1 MDSLDAQRKYLVTCS
16 ESLILSHG
24 QGPGLNLVEKETD
37 LQQVVMVNL
46 SCLLLKNLDNVG
58 SCRSLSVCILAENF
72 ISKID
77 ALITCVHIVK
87 LDLKGNQ
94 ITQLPGVVF
103 WESLRRLQLLHL
115 HDNNMGT
122 RKNIEGLSG
131 CPNLT
136 ALTLYDTPLSLKG
149 NYRHCII
156 NSIWSLKALDNF
168 VVSDEEIIENWILP
182 LHFKPLCHNFYLNLY
197 PAAKMGPYQSE
208 MRAIHKIISE
218 VNRIQSVYSPT
229 LIIQRW
235 IRGHLTRKRLGL
247 VPAVPSRERF
257 SIRVHLSPIPSVET
271 DSQQTQGETWVKECT
286 AKQHLQ
292 RHEEQDAKIK
302 RLYVN
307 LKKLVQAGSPEV
319 LQEVVTSQASL
330 EAKKQKDISAPH
342 NTPQNS
348 KTMWSNRA
356 KHSEA
361 ERDFTAAEEFYEEK
375 LGKMCFRLIGFK
387 ALVHQVEP
395 VSNMLISRQQGGR
408 DIRSAIRLFHTQRPE
423 PPKLPHPRPPL
434 INAEKRLMG
443 RCLGSISLAPFQVIQ
458 RAYRMREQ
466 AEALQRRSQQ
476 VAHSQARREGAQ
488 GQRHGLLEARREV
501 VLQVREKE
509 QEEVEGAL
517 ALLRASQDREV
528 QEVRQRHAVFL
539 EEKRRRASERA
550 MVVAFSRQH
559 AFLSKTVNRHAVLQ
573 RQSHT
578 QQERSVMVAS
588 SRQQSRIQRELIMG
602 CIEDRQQSL
611 KEEAITSRVN
621 RDTYLATKHTNQLL
635 RAQERV
641 ARVKANH
648 AKMEVLHP
656 VPVNQTA

>member
-24 QGPGLNLVEKETD
+24 QGPGLDLVEKETD
-37 LQQVVMVNL
+37 PQQVVMVNL

-58 SCRSLSVCILAENF
+58 SCRSLRVCILADNF
-72 ISKID
+72 ISTID
-77 ALITCVHIVK
+77 ALIACVHIVK

-103 WESLRRLQLLHL
+103 WDSLRRLQLLHL

-182 LHFKPLCHNFYLNLY
+182 LHFKTLCHNFYLNLY

-235 IRGHLTRKRLGL
+235 IRGHLTRKSLGL

-257 SIRVHLSPIPSVET
+257 SIRVHLSPIASVET

-292 RHEEQDAKIK
+292 
-302 RLYVN
+302 VW
-307 LKKLVQAGSPEV
+307 
-319 LQEVVTSQASL
+319 
-330 EAKKQKDISAPH
+330 
-342 NTPQNS
+342 TPNNFITPCNVAQCQPALN
-348 KTMWSNRA
+348 
-356 KHSEA
+356 
-361 ERDFTAAEEFYEEK
+361 FTAAEEFYEEK

-466 AEALQRRSQQ
+466 AEALQRRAQQ

-509 QEEVEGAL
+509 QKEVEGAL
-517 ALLRASQDREV
+517 ALLRASRDREV

-559 AFLSKTVNRHAVLQ
+559 AFLSKTVNRHAVRQ

-588 SRQQSRIQRELIMG
+588 SRQQSRIQRERIMG

-641 ARVKANH
+641 ASVKASH

>member
-24 QGPGLNLVEKETD
+24 QGPGLDLVEKETD
-37 LQQVVMVNL
+37 PQQVVMVNL
-46 SCLLLKNLDNVG
+46 SCLLLKNVDNVG
-58 SCRSLSVCILAENF
+58 SCRSLRVCILADNF
-72 ISKID
+72 ISTID
-77 ALITCVHIVK
+77 ALIACVHIVK

-103 WESLRRLQLLHL
+103 WDSLRRLQLLHL

-182 LHFKPLCHNFYLNLY
+182 LHFKTLCHNFYLNLY

-257 SIRVHLSPIPSVET
+257 SIRVHLSPIASEET

-292 RHEEQDAKIK
+292 
-302 RLYVN
+302 VW
-307 LKKLVQAGSPEV
+307 
-319 LQEVVTSQASL
+319 
-330 EAKKQKDISAPH
+330 
-342 NTPQNS
+342 TPNNFITPCNVAQCQPALN
-348 KTMWSNRA
+348 
-356 KHSEA
+356 
-361 ERDFTAAEEFYEEK
+361 FTAAEEFYEEK

-466 AEALQRRSQQ
+466 AEALQRRAQQ

-509 QEEVEGAL
+509 QKEVEGAL
-517 ALLRASQDREV
+517 ALLRASRDREV

-559 AFLSKTVNRHAVLQ
+559 AFLSKTVNRHAVRQ

-588 SRQQSRIQRELIMG
+588 SRQQSRIQRERIMG

-641 ARVKANH
+641 ASVKASH

>member
-24 QGPGLNLVEKETD
+24 QGPGLDLVEKETD
-37 LQQVVMVNL
+37 PQQVVMVNL

-58 SCRSLSVCILAENF
+58 SCRSLRVCILADNF
-72 ISKID
+72 ISTID

-103 WESLRRLQLLHL
+103 WDSLRRLQLLHL

-182 LHFKPLCHNFYLNLY
+182 LHFKTLCRNFYLNLY
-197 PAAKMGPYQSE
+197 PAAKGPYQRE

-257 SIRVHLSPIPSVET
+257 SIRVHLSPIASVET
-271 DSQQTQGETWVKECT
+271 DSQQTQEETWVKECT

-292 RHEEQDAKIK
+292 
-302 RLYVN
+302 
-307 LKKLVQAGSPEV
+307 V

-330 EAKKQKDISAPH
+330 EAKKQKDISPPH
-342 NTPQNS
+342 NTTQNS
-348 KTMWSNRA
+348 KTMRSNRA
-356 KHSEA
+356 KYSEA
-361 ERDFTAAEEFYEEK
+361 EREFTAAEEFYEEK

-466 AEALQRRSQQ
+466 AEALQRRAQQ

-509 QEEVEGAL
+509 QKEVEGAL
-517 ALLRASQDREV
+517 ALLRASRDREV
-528 QEVRQRHAVFL
+528 QEVRQKHAVFL
-539 EEKRRRASERA
+539 EVKRRRASERA
-550 MVVAFSRQH
+550 MVIAFSRQH
-559 AFLSKTVNRHAVLQ
+559 AFLSKTVNRHAVRQ
-573 RQSHT
+573 RQSHA

-588 SRQQSRIQRELIMG
+588 SRQQSRIQRERIKG

-641 ARVKANH
+641 ASVKASH

>member
-1 MDSLDAQRKYLVTCS
+1 MDSLEAQRKYLVTCS

-24 QGPGLNLVEKETD
+24 QGPGLDLVEKETD
-37 LQQVVMVNL
+37 PQQVVMVNL

-58 SCRSLSVCILAENF
+58 SCRSLRVCILADNF
-72 ISKID
+72 ISTID

-103 WESLRRLQLLHL
+103 WDSLRRLQLLHL
-115 HDNNMGT
+115 HDNNIGT

-182 LHFKPLCHNFYLNLY
+182 LHFKTLCHHFYLNLY

-319 LQEVVTSQASL
+319 IQEVVTSQASL
-330 EAKKQKDISAPH
+330 EAKKQKDISPPH
-342 NTPQNS
+342 NTLQNS
-348 KTMWSNRA
+348 KTMRSNRA

-361 ERDFTAAEEFYEEK
+361 KRDFTAAEEFYEEK
-375 LGKMCFRLIGFK
+375 LAKMCFRLIGFK

-423 PPKLPHPRPPL
+423 PPKRPQPRPPL

-466 AEALQRRSQQ
+466 AEALQRRAKQ

-517 ALLRASQDREV
+517 ALLRASRDREV

-539 EEKRRRASERA
+539 EEKKRRASERA

-559 AFLSKTVNRHAVLQ
+559 AFLSKTVNRHAVRQ

-641 ARVKANH
+641 ASVKASH

>member
-24 QGPGLNLVEKETD
+24 QGPGLDLVEKETD
-37 LQQVVMVNL
+37 PQQVVMVNL
-46 SCLLLKNLDNVG
+46 SCLLLKNVDNVG
-58 SCRSLSVCILAENF
+58 SCRSLRVCILADNF
-72 ISKID
+72 ISTID
-77 ALITCVHIVK
+77 ALIACVHIVK

-103 WESLRRLQLLHL
+103 WDSLRRLQLLHL

-182 LHFKPLCHNFYLNLY
+182 LHFKTLCHNFYLNLY

-257 SIRVHLSPIPSVET
+257 SIRVHLSPIASEET

-292 RHEEQDAKIK
+292 I
-302 RLYVN
+302 
-307 LKKLVQAGSPEV
+307 

-330 EAKKQKDISAPH
+330 EAKKQKDISPPH

-348 KTMWSNRA
+348 KTMRSNRA
-356 KHSEA
+356 KYSEA

-466 AEALQRRSQQ
+466 AEALQRRAQQ

-509 QEEVEGAL
+509 QKEVEGAL
-517 ALLRASQDREV
+517 ALLRASRDREV

-559 AFLSKTVNRHAVLQ
+559 AFLSKTVNRHAVRQ

-588 SRQQSRIQRELIMG
+588 SRQQSRIQRERIMG

-641 ARVKANH
+641 ASVKASH